1 MHLIIKQLDAHPIL
15 ITAKACFLPI
25 NRCKQTTNAAS
36 SLFQQS
42 TTETPWTQETGGTI
56 KVVRNKVQQLEI
68 DIKIE
73 TFYIPQVFAQCTG
86 ASAAVPPVHSRH
98 CHHTADPPAPD
109 GDLIIKENRL
119 DR

>member
-1 MHLIIKQLDAHPIL
+1 M
-15 ITAKACFLPI
+15 
-25 NRCKQTTNAAS
+25 
-36 SLFQQS
+36 
-42 TTETPWTQETGGTI
+42 
-56 KVVRNKVQQLEI
+56 RNKVQQLEI

-98 CHHTADPPAPD
+98 CQHTADPPAPD
-109 GDLIIKENRL
+109 GELIIKENRL

>member
-1 MHLIIKQLDAHPIL
+1 LQKNGSAQRRNQNKGTAPHHTAARHQPHFHPCRGL
-15 ITAKACFLPI
+15 LPA
-25 NRCKQTTNAAS
+25 NKPLQTNHHSKGNAAS

-42 TTETPWTQETGGTI
+42 ITETP
-56 KVVRNKVQQLEI
+56 
-68 DIKIE
+68 
-73 TFYIPQVFAQCTG
+73 TG